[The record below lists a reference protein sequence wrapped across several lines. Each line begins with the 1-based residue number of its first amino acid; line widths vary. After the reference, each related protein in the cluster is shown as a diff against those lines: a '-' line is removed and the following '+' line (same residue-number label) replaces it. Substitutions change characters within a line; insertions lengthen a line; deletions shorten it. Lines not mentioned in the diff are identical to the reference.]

1 MTKAS
6 RLERDLLIMS
16 ASDQIVVVCDID
28 GTLVFEDSDA
38 QPGLA
43 EFAAHIAEH
52 RAKFLFAVATGR
64 TRQLTL
70 DVFETHRLPAP
81 DVMIASVGTE
91 IFYKGDFLQPAPD
104 WSARINRGWE
114 PGTLARLHEN
124 APGLCPQE
132 PEKQGPFKVSF
143 YIDPD
148 DYEEE
153 LVFAA
158 LRRMNVRAKVV
169 QSYGRFLD
177 LLPERASKG
186 AAVRFLCEK
195 AAVPLDRAIVCGD
208 SGNDRDMLLCG
219 ARGVVVGN
227 HAPEL
232 DALRNTA
239 QIFFSERFGAA
250 GVLDGLRHHLGDF
263 TIDQPAGS

>member
-1 MTKAS
+1 V
-6 RLERDLLIMS
+6 LDLVIMS
-16 ASDQIVVVCDID
+16 ASDQIVLICDID
-28 GTLVFEDSDA
+28 GTLVFEDSDV

-43 EFAAHIAEH
+43 EFAAHMAEH

-64 TRQLTL
+64 NRQLAL

-81 DVMIASVGTE
+81 DVIIASVGTE
-91 IFYKGDFLQPAPD
+91 IFYMGDLQPAID
-104 WSARINRGWE
+104 WSAHINSGWE
-114 PGTLARLHEN
+114 PGKLARLHEN

-148 DYEEE
+148 DYKVE

-158 LRRMNVRAKVV
+158 LRRMNVWAKVV
-169 QSYGRFLD
+169 QSQGRFLD

-195 AAVPLDRAIVCGD
+195 FAARLDRAIVCGD
-208 SGNDRDMLLCG
+208 SGNDLDMLLCG

-232 DALRNTA
+232 DALRDA
-239 QIFFSERFGAA
+239 PQIFFSERFGAA
-250 GVLDGLRHHLGDF
+250 GVLDGLCHHLGNS
-263 TIDQPAGS
+263 TIDQPARG